1 MRVILHLDLD
11 CFYAQVEAV
20 RLGIPDGEPVAV
32 QQWGSLLAVNYAARP
47 FGVSRSDYIVDARK
61 KCPQIHLPHVE
72 TIGEGSVPPPG
83 ADLTKN
89 PHFDRSRQKA
99 VLRRYRLASREIFHI
114 LAKHA
119 PVYERASIDEAFLDV
134 TDQATARLAAF
145 QANKPEVAYCDDP
158 RNADVQVIG
167 VDGSVFPLTEDEELL
182 CIGAT
187 IAQEIRREV
196 LTTLRYTCSVGVA
209 SNKLLAKL
217 ASPMNK
223 PSGQTVIPDRSI
235 AHFMQTFPVAKI
247 RGLGG
252 KLGQRVIA
260 PDADRIVAGDLLNAY
275 GLDGLQRELGHDTGT
290 FVFNVCSGS
299 DGDEPVNDKKIVAQ
313 HVSAMKSFNQVGPV
327 QSLDRVK
334 YWITI
339 LCEEVVL
346 RHDEEEV
353 VENHRTPTQ
362 FALSYQRLNDKPMQ
376 KKFPAPPKIDVASMT
391 QAMFPLLEHT
401 SIVPCMHLAV
411 VARDFI
417 PLVEK
422 SATITHFFKTAPV
435 AAAEPAAAYSQAYSQ
450 KEALASVV
458 AKPTKAPASI
468 KSFFSASASKALYT
482 PAPVAAKQPPPTIA
496 RFFEAPKS
504 APSSDGRFCDR
515 CHAVVTT
522 PWHEHEDYHV
532 AMDLQQSYR
541 APTAK
546 KPRKGGPM
554 DAFVRK

>member
-47 FGVSRSDYIVDARK
+47 YGVSRSDYIADARK
-61 KCPQIHLPHVE
+61 KCPHIHLPHVE

-99 VLRRYRLASREIFHI
+99 VLRRYRLASREIFRI

-145 QANKPEVAYCDDP
+145 QASKPEVAYCDDP

-167 VDGSVFPLTEDEELL
+167 VNGSVFPLTEDEELL

-196 LTTLRYTCSVGVA
+196 LATLHYTCSVGVA
-209 SNKLLAKL
+209 SNKLVAKL

-223 PSGQTVIPDRSI
+223 PNGQTVIPDRSI
-235 AHFMQTFPVAKI
+235 AHFMQTFPVDKV

-252 KLGQRVIA
+252 KLGQRMA
-260 PDADRIVAGDLLNAY
+260 PDADRIFAGDLLNAY
-275 GLDGLQRELGHDTGT
+275 GLDGLQRELGHDVGA

-299 DGDEPVNDKKIVAQ
+299 DGNEPVNDKKVVAQ

-327 QSLDRVK
+327 LSLDRVK

-362 FALSYQRLNDKPMQ
+362 FALSYQRQNDKPMQ

-391 QAMFPLLEHT
+391 QAIFPLLEHAT
-401 SIVPCMHLAV
+401 IVPCMHLAV

-417 PLVEK
+417 PVVEK
-422 SATITHFFKTAPV
+422 NATITHFFKTAPV
-435 AAAEPAAAYSQAYSQ
+435 APEAPMVVRPQ
-450 KEALASVV
+450 KEPPANLP
-458 AKPTKAPASI
+458 KEPAPASI
-468 KSFFSASASKALYT
+468 KRFFSASASKALYT
-482 PAPVAAKQPPPTIA
+482 TAPPVVVKPPTIA
-496 RFFEAPKS
+496 RFFEAKTS
-504 APSSDGRFCDR
+504 VVDGRFCDR

-522 PWHEHEDYHV
+522 PWQEHDDYHV

-541 APTAK
+541 APPAK